1 MISKEEVLESLENKL
16 DDVERYRQVFSS
28 VYTFELGEAEEI
40 VVDKVLKWIDTY
52 VNKLLEWER
61 RVDAG
66 EDPYKIYQ
74 EYSRFPDDPPLNEEE
89 KIIYS
94 NLNLRLIWQVLL

>member
-1 MISKEEVLESLENKL
+1 MISKEEVLESLEKKL
-16 DDVERYRQVFSS
+16 DDFERYYQVFSS
-28 VYTFELGEAEEI
+28 VYTFELDETEKI
-40 VVDKVLKWIDTY
+40 VVNKVLDWINSY
-52 VNKLLEWER
+52 VDKLLEWER

-89 KIIYS
+89 RLIYS
-94 NLNLRLIWQVLL
+94 NLNLRLIWWVLL